1 MKIDALLIALAI
13 IALIPGVG
21 MSSGYRCEGKIISV
35 GDTSGD
41 LIAKCGEPDWK
52 QSSTEEIITTI
63 DKDTTKKILI
73 DVEEWTYN
81 LGPDRFMRIFKLK
94 DGRVVEMRLGDYGY
108 AEEGVNQVQ
117 CSAQSVSVGDSALE
131 VMAKCGEPAW
141 KDVREEIIR
150 ERLDDE
156 TVRKVSITVEEW
168 TYNFGPNQFLRIV
181 TLRNGKVTKIRT
193 GGRGY
198 EVKPNQENE

>member
-1 MKIDALLIALAI
+1 MRTVFLLLAVAMFALL
-13 IALIPGVG
+13 PGVVAA
-21 MSSGYRCEGKIISV
+21 SGYRCEGKIISV
-35 GDTSGD
+35 GDTSGE

-52 QSSTEEIITTI
+52 QSHTEEIIKTF
-63 DKDTTKKILI
+63 DKDDKRKILI

-81 LGPDRFMRIFKLK
+81 LGPQRFMRIFKLRN
-94 DGRVVEMRLGDYGY
+94 GRVVDIRLGDYGF
-108 AEEGVNQVQ
+108 EEGINRFQ
-117 CSAQSVSVGDSALE
+117 CGAQSVSVGDSAAE
-131 VMAKCGEPAW
+131 VVAKCGEPAW
-141 KDVREEIIR
+141 KDEREEIIR

-156 TVRKVSITVEEW
+156 TIRKVYIIVEDW
-168 TYNFGPNQFLRIV
+168 TYNFGPNQFLRIF

>member
-1 MKIDALLIALAI
+1 MKIEPLLIALAI

-21 MSSGYRCEGKIISV
+21 MSLEYRCEGKIISV
-35 GDTSGD
+35 GDTSGE

-73 DVEEWTYN
+73 AVEEWTYN

-94 DGRVVEMRLGDYGY
+94 DGRVVEMRIGDYGY
-108 AEEGVNQVQ
+108 AEGGASQSQ
-117 CSAQSVSVGDSALE
+117 CGAQSVSVGDSALE

-141 KDVREEIIR
+141 KDERQEIIR

-156 TVRKVSITVEEW
+156 TERKVYIKVEEW
-168 TYNFGPNQFLRIV
+168 TYNFGPNQFLRIF
-181 TLRNGKVTKIRT
+181 TLRNGKVTNIQT
-193 GGRGY
+193 GNRGY
-198 EVKPNQENE
+198 